1 MPVRTLSTTWSPR
14 EIATEH
20 VVVPI
25 DLHASYS
32 VDAFSSL
39 AMIVSRSQVMGAAV
53 LVGWVIVV
61 AGVVE
66 ALTELLSLEHPLAS
80 SARLSAATA
89 ATVFFI
95 PASNQT
101 DST

>member
-20 VVVPI
+20 AVVPI
-25 DLHASYS
+25 DLHAPYS

-39 AMIVSRSQVMGAAV
+39 AMIVSRSQVMGTTV

-61 AGVVE
+61 VRVVVTL
-66 ALTELLSLEHPLAS
+66 AELSSLEHPPTS
-80 SARLSAATA
+80 SAIPSAATV

-95 PASNQT
+95 SASNQT
-101 DST
+101 DRT